1 MDAETVRPSR
11 VKAASAV
18 LMALAAIVMPIPGSG
33 GDDAAKPPLMVP
45 LFDGDEQRTH
55 QPPSG
60 ALQRPAL
67 PNYRR
72 LYDMVVACW
81 PAPSWFRG
89 DLYLEAR
96 GSTRTRNNSAT
107 TFDATTGSVSSH
119 GDRYVALVARIPLLS
134 ATELDRERHREAE
147 RHGRVANAVGELVS
161 AFAERIMSLRQ
172 LALVQALEKRSQ
184 ERVRMGVAETA
195 EQVRYL
201 EQVSALEGKIQT
213 LQASEIKAK
222 LHIVAMCDELKM
234 GRIDDYLE
242 DFNKV
247 R

>member
-1 MDAETVRPSR
+1 MRRSK

-18 LMALAAIVMPIPGSG
+18 LMAFTAIAAPISGAG
-33 GDDAAKPPLMVP
+33 GDDTAKPPLMVP
-45 LFDGDEQRTH
+45 LFDGDEGRTL

-60 ALQRPAL
+60 ALQRPAV

-72 LYDMVVACW
+72 LYDMVLACW

-89 DLYLEAR
+89 DLYIEAR

-107 TFDATTGSVSSH
+107 NIDAETGSVTSQ
-119 GDRYVALVARIPLLS
+119 GDRYVALVARIPLIS
-134 ATELDRERHREAE
+134 ATELDKERHREAE
-147 RHGRVANAVGELVS
+147 RHGRVADAVGELVS

-234 GRIDDYLE
+234 ARIDEYLA

>member
-1 MDAETVRPSR
+1 
-11 VKAASAV
+11 
-18 LMALAAIVMPIPGSG
+18 MAFTAIVAPISGAG
-33 GDDAAKPPLMVP
+33 GDDTAKPPLMVP

-60 ALQRPAL
+60 PLQRPAL
-67 PNYRR
+67 PNYRK

-81 PAPSWFRG
+81 PAKSWFRG

-96 GSTRTRNNSAT
+96 GSTKTRNNSAT
-107 TFDATTGSVSSH
+107 SVDATTGSVTSQ

-134 ATELDRERHREAE
+134 ATELDRERHREAD
-147 RHGRVANAVGELVS
+147 RHGKVADAVGELVS

-172 LALVQALEKRSQ
+172 LALLQALEKRSQ

-201 EQVSALEGKIQT
+201 EQVSTLEGKIQT

-234 GRIDDYLE
+234 ANIDAYLE